1 MKHLAIWNFL
11 SSILSVLLLFL
22 GFLCLLSSGWAVT
35 YYGTLDM
42 SQIIYHL
49 SVPLKGT
56 ASVILNSFYNYAL
69 IPSIIITAFVLIL
82 FIKIHAI
89 SSNSKKLWRR
99 VLLSFAVSISLVLC
113 SLKEVNAFDYFWK
126 MSKNSTFFENNYVD
140 PSQVKITFPEKKRNL
155 IYIYVESYETTYL
168 SKDLGGALD
177 DNLIED
183 MATVAENGINFSNT
197 DKLGG
202 FQQLPGTG
210 WTIAAIVAQSS
221 GVPLDIPVDTN
232 LSLSGVNYLP
242 GAYGIGQV
250 LEKEGYNQE
259 FLIGSDKT
267 FASRNLWF
275 EQHGNYTIYD
285 YGDAI
290 ADGRISA
297 GYDENWGYEDG
308 KLFEYAKEDLQKLA
322 AMDAPFNLTL
332 LTTDTHHPDGY
343 LEDSCVVKYDDH
355 FKAAINCSST
365 MIYEFLQWL
374 TEQDFY
380 KDTTIVVTGDHLS
393 MNTTLFENIDS
404 DYKRT
409 VFDIFLNSAITTED
423 NKNRQFSAFDMYPTT
438 LASLG
443 AVIDGNRLGLG
454 TNLFSGEQTLL
465 EKYGFDTMNDELSTH
480 SKYYVQKIVYGK

>member
-1 MKHLAIWNFL
+1 
-11 SSILSVLLLFL
+11 
-22 GFLCLLSSGWAVT
+22 
-35 YYGTLDM
+35 
-42 SQIIYHL
+42 
-49 SVPLKGT
+49 
-56 ASVILNSFYNYAL
+56 
-69 IPSIIITAFVLIL
+69 
-82 FIKIHAI
+82 
-89 SSNSKKLWRR
+89 
-99 VLLSFAVSISLVLC
+99 
-113 SLKEVNAFDYFWK
+113 